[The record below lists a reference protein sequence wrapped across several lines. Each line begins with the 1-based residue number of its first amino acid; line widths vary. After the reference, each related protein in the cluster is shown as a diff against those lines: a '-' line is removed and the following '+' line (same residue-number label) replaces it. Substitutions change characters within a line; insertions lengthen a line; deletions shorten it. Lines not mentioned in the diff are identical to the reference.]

1 MSLPGWAHPCSCG
14 QVPRG
19 YFCTDCRGFGSGFA
33 GQAGTHTI
41 PPRDVQRPAEEPTPE
56 PEATPTPKT
65 TPTPWRGG
73 TLGH

>member
-19 YFCTDCRGFGSGFA
+19 YFCTDCRGFSSGFA
-33 GQAGTHTI
+33 GVAGTHTI
-41 PPRDVQRPAEEPTPE
+41 PPKPRAEEPTPE
-56 PEATPTPKT
+56 PEATPAPK
-65 TPTPWRGG
+65 PPPRRSF